1 MTDERDDA
9 MPDLLPLLDR
19 MTLTGPTAPAAGLL
33 TTSLPWPRAGVTP
46 LALGG
51 RPTGAEPIGR
61 WPGTGFPRRL
71 LLAADAGP
79 GGAPARLGLTRSAVA
94 YGNLPRPRAAM
105 EVFERGDEP
114 GYLWERGLLRLR
126 HGHRT
131 VALAMGLR
139 TGGAVHWWEGCRLVV
154 HADSAEGLVV
164 EMGGAVPYHVVSA
177 AAHAR
182 LGTYANP
189 YLHRHNWLTASLFV
203 RAHRN
208 GVCEVVARHVNGRFV
223 DDGRELADVVPVLGV
238 LAEDGTAAP
247 PPGPWDGGAGLVRL
261 GGVEFDLT
269 EVSRLSTPERP
280 GDLSEVSLPSS
291 SERPGGPTEAAL
303 SSGPEPP
310 GGLTQAGRWLVLA
323 PYAGVEILG
332 GLHPQEVTGQP
343 YLFRAE
349 DRVFPRGMARSLRF
363 SLSLSDRPPA
373 VARYLAPDWWYGLCE
388 ELSGGPVLPVAPG
401 RAARMAARWLAEH
414 TVSGGFEDGTVPR
427 NDKQGFDVGG
437 GRRRHEPGWE
447 GEVPYAAFLA
457 AWRTGDV
464 AAHARALRTAYA
476 VTDIAVD
483 HAAHL
488 MRMHGHPP
496 GALSLPMTRM
506 LGTVAAYLETGD
518 PYLLRTAR
526 AVVDTAHA
534 THLASWP
541 RLTVGR
547 DACYLRGA
555 AMLHRYLGD
564 DHYRELCL
572 EGARTVVASQ
582 RPNGSFG
589 DQGGGV
595 GLHGWNAYITKP
607 WMGLLALG
615 GVLDYLDLF
624 PGTEPLHAAVLRF
637 GDWLLAERQ
646 RHGDQE
652 GWAYQHDYA
661 GEREHKDVATGRVVR
676 LPTGLPL
683 WHHDTLARLLGY
695 CTMTTGDPEYV
706 EAWLRSHTGFWDA
719 AEAGDWPTYTTDHV
733 VAATLQFVPWLY
745 DRLWNVRWDG
755 AEARPAPHPAGAATR
770 AAATAPATAPTTA
783 STPHGDLPLTP

>member
-1 MTDERDDA
+1 MTDEREDA

-19 MTLTGPTAPAAGLL
+19 VTLTGTATPAAGLL
-33 TTSLPWPRAGVTP
+33 TASLPWPRAAVAP

-51 RPTGAEPIGR
+51 RPTGAQPLGR

-79 GGAPARLGLTRSAVA
+79 DGAPDRLHLTRAAVGYGDPPRPQAVA
-94 YGNLPRPRAAM
+94 
-105 EVFERGDEP
+105 EVFARSDEP
-114 GYLWERGLLRLR
+114 GYLWERSLLRLR
-126 HGHRT
+126 LGNRS

-139 TGGAVHWWEGCRLVV
+139 TGGEVHWWEGCRLVV
-154 HADSAEGLVV
+154 HAESAEELVV
-164 EMGGAVPYHVVSA
+164 EMGGAVPHHVVSA
-177 AAHAR
+177 AAHAG
-182 LGTYANP
+182 LGTYGNP

-238 LAEDGTAAP
+238 RAEGDTTAPA
-247 PPGPWDGGAGLVRL
+247 GPWDGGTDLVRL
-261 GGVEFDLT
+261 GGVEFDMT
-269 EVSRLSTPERP
+269 EVARLSTPDRP
-280 GDLSEVSLPSS
+280 GELSEAD
-291 SERPGGPTEAAL
+291 G
-303 SSGPEPP
+303 
-310 GGLTQAGRWLVLA
+310 WLVLA

-343 YLFRAE
+343 YLFRARE
-349 DRVFPRGMARSLRF
+349 RAFPRGMARSLRF
-363 SLSLSDRPPA
+363 SLSLSDRPA
-373 VARYLAPDWWYGLCE
+373 TVVRYLAPDWWYGLCE
-388 ELSGGPVLPVAPG
+388 ELSGAPVLPVAPG
-401 RAARMAARWLAEH
+401 RAARMAADWLAGH
-414 TVSGGFEDGTVPR
+414 VVSGGFEDGTVPR
-427 NDKQGFDVGG
+427 NDKQGFDDSD
-437 GRRRHEPGWE
+437 GRRRYEPGWE

-457 AWRTGDV
+457 AWRTGDS
-464 AAHARALRTAYA
+464 AAHARALRIGYA

-488 MRMHGHPP
+488 TRMHGHPP
-496 GALSLPMTRM
+496 NALSLPMTRV
-506 LGTVAAYLETGD
+506 LGTVASYLETGD
-518 PYLLRTAR
+518 PFLLRTAR
-526 AVVDTAHA
+526 AAVDAAHA
-534 THLASWP
+534 VHLSAWP

-555 AMLHRYLGD
+555 AMLYRYLGD
-564 DHYRELCL
+564 DHYRALCL
-572 EGARTVVASQ
+572 EGAHTVVASQ

-615 GVLDYLDLF
+615 GVLDYLELC

-646 RHGDQE
+646 RHGDRE
-652 GWAYQHDYA
+652 GWAYQHDYD
-661 GEREHKDVATGRVVR
+661 GEREHRDVVTGRTVR

-695 CTMTTGDPEYV
+695 CTMTTGNPEYV
-706 EAWLRSHTGFWDA
+706 ESWLRSHTGFWDA

-755 AEARPAPHPAGAATR
+755 AGTVPAPVAGGAGTLAAT
-770 AAATAPATAPTTA
+770 TV
-783 STPHGDLPLTP
+783 STPYGVRPLSP